1 MFDYL
6 LNIFIIIDMISRFN
20 FSIEDKD
27 LSDFLSIT
35 IAITIVKVEYMDL
48 IKRNS
53 ISSLEFNK
61 LYLAA

>member
-6 LNIFIIIDMISRFN
+6 LNIFIIMDMISPLN

-27 LSDFLSIT
+27 LSDFLNIT
-35 IAITIVKVEYMDL
+35 ITITIVKVEYMDL

-61 LYLAA
+61 PYLAA